1 MRLSHLLRLV
11 QAKEPFPELK
21 KKSSDIK
28 WICCSD
34 PERKSTKSGQQV
46 WMSWC
51 MYEKNDGQKG
61 GMNRVVGR
69 PTKNEQGTPV
79 LGPKPTVKIDGVP
92 IKKCP
97 G

>member
-1 MRLSHLLRLV
+1 
-11 QAKEPFPELK
+11 
-21 KKSSDIK
+21 
-28 WICCSD
+28 
-34 PERKSTKSGQQV
+34 
-46 WMSWC
+46 
-51 MYEKNDGQKG
+51 MYEKNDGQRG